1 MAKLSLNSIP
11 TSVFRVSSADVAD
24 NNQTRA
30 NIVGAGRL
38 LAYEYARKGTDE
50 LYKAMGKSALNAD
63 SKLTSTQ
70 YKELNEKFRTEHLHA
85 SP

>member
-50 LYKAMGKSALNAD
+50 LYKAMGK
-63 SKLTSTQ
+63 
-70 YKELNEKFRTEHLHA
+70 
-85 SP
+85 